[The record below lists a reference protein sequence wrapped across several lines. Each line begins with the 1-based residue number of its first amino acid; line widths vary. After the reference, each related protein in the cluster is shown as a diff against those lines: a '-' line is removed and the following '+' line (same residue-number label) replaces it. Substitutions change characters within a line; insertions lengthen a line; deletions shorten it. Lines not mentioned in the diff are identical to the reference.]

1 MGNEE
6 TLSGFPIKQVVPA
19 LVSAAVM
26 SAILSINI
34 VTDPFA
40 QTGAQF

>member
-19 LVSAAVM
+19 LVSATIM
-26 SAILSINI
+26 STILSIN
-34 VTDPFA
+34 VATDPFA

>member
-19 LVSAAVM
+19 LVSATM
-26 SAILSINI
+26 STILSIN
-34 VTDPFA
+34 VATDPFA